1 MSIYDESP
9 WHFIVETILI
19 LFIIYI
25 LLAKRTKGPDQRDK
39 LKLSSKYLKASEI
52 CGTHNAF
59 VQARRR
65 SS

>member
-39 LKLSSKYLKASEI
+39 LKLSSKL
-52 CGTHNAF
+52 
-59 VQARRR
+59 QP
-65 SS
+65 